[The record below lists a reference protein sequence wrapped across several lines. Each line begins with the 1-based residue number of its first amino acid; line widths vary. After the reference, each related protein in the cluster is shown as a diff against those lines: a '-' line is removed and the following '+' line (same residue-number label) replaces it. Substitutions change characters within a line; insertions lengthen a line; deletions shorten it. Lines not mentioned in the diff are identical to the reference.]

1 MQRHSARHV
10 RNKSFHPPPES
21 LSDDLTTDHHL
32 VLTRN
37 QGLTSNKTFGC
48 VRIGSNLINFGFLW
62 FSESVYKPDCLNG
75 MAPNPLMRRPHGIPE
90 LVIFWEHR
98 NIGSLGTLVHSS
110 EEVSSVN
117 ELENPHSGGVFPGS
131 QPPHIPKDKVTR
143 HYISLRVFFGIGTT
157 CLAPPWFDL
166 RWSENLLLQPPAL
179 WLRDPWK
186 KVWNLWSL
194 CVQKP
199 GIKSLQT
206 PMVWSASLQLHC
218 STWPYKNH

>member
-62 FSESVYKPDCLNG
+62 FSESVYKPDCFNG

-98 NIGSLGTLVHSS
+98 NIGSLGTLVRSS
-110 EEVSSVN
+110 EEVSTVN

-143 HYISLRVFFGIGTT
+143 HYISLRVFFG
-157 CLAPPWFDL
+157 LAQRVWHRHGLIWDDL
-166 RWSENLLLQPPAL
+166 RTFCFSLLLYD
-179 WLRDPWK
+179 WETHVK
-186 KVWNLWSL
+186 KSETCGLFV
-194 CVQKP
+194 C
-199 GIKSLQT
+199 KSQ
-206 PMVWSASLQLHC
+206 V
-218 STWPYKNH
+218 